1 VPYVVFAQLEGARLP
16 LNRLASQAEA
26 HFAAV
31 VRDVTPHGETR
42 ARFEYSAHD
51 ERSEFS
57 VSIRAIADSDVAA
70 ARAVDQG
77 GGLADLAARCKT
89 IWVVESPPTAPE
101 WLALE
106 CSALLASIALGPIF
120 DADGG
125 LLLGVR
131 SARERADRIRGGPP
145 LMR

>member
-1 VPYVVFAQLEGARLP
+1 M
-16 LNRLASQAEA
+16 
-26 HFAAV
+26 
-31 VRDVTPHGETR
+31 
-42 ARFEYSAHD
+42 
-51 ERSEFS
+51 
-57 VSIRAIADSDVAA
+57 
-70 ARAVDQG
+70 DQG

-89 IWVVESPPTAPE
+89 IWVVESTPTTPE

-120 DADGG
+120 DADAG